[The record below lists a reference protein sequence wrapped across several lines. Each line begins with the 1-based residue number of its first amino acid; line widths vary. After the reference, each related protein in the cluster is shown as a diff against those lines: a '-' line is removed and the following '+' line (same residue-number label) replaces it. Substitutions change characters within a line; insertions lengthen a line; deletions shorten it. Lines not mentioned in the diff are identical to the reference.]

1 MFSGSSSSSSVSGGL
16 VGDVSVASSLDP
28 AAGSSDGLL
37 LEKRKK
43 KQIERVWSQFI
54 LIKSSFFEF
63 FSRINTILCVFKGI
77 T

>member
-16 VGDVSVASSLDP
+16 VEDVSVASSLDP

-43 KQIERVWSQFI
+43 TDREGMESVY
-54 LIKSSFFEF
+54 
-63 FSRINTILCVFKGI
+63 TH
-77 T
+77 